1 MFPTKLT
8 IFQQFK
14 NAENTGTQMNKQIY
28 PLFLIA
34 CFFYFYYDII
44 LLNIKA
50 G

>member
-1 MFPTKLT
+1 MFPTKIT
-8 IFQQFK
+8 IFQQSK
-14 NAENTGTQMNKQIY
+14 CNENTGTQMYQLIY

-34 CFFYFYYDII
+34 CFYYFYYDIV